1 SEVDAE
7 TPAALEVFGSSL
19 TASELY
25 FEQDGETV
33 SIGGT
38 NVSLLL
44 MAGATRVLR
53 VSDADFAFV
62 FDASGIYGAMRN
74 AEVEGPELEG
84 FVLIGVASLYINT
97 TGEARSVTVGGE
109 AVELSDGGGEIYVR
123 AEVGAVDVDTPAT
136 LEAFGS
142 RFVATAL
149 YFEQDGPTVSFGG
162 ENVNVLL
169 M

>member
-97 TGEARSVTVGGE
+97 TGEAQRITVGGE

-123 AEVGAVDVDTPAT
+123 AVVSEVDAETPAA
-136 LEAFGS
+136 LEVFGS
-142 RFVATAL
+142 SLTASEL
-149 YFEQDGPTVSFGG
+149 YFEQDGETVSIGG
-162 ENVNVLL
+162 TN
-169 M
+169 

>member
-1 SEVDAE
+1 DFAFVFDASGIYGAMRNAEVEGPELEGFVLIGVASLYINTTGEARSVTVSGEAVELSDGGGEIYVRAVVSEVDAE

-53 VSDADFAFV
+53 VSDA
-62 FDASGIYGAMRN
+62 
-74 AEVEGPELEG
+74 
-84 FVLIGVASLYINT
+84 
-97 TGEARSVTVGGE
+97 
-109 AVELSDGGGEIYVR
+109 
-123 AEVGAVDVDTPAT
+123 
-136 LEAFGS
+136 
-142 RFVATAL
+142 
-149 YFEQDGPTVSFGG
+149 
-162 ENVNVLL
+162 
-169 M
+169 